1 MMILIGICF
10 LSLVLL
16 SVPGFH
22 VAGDVTVST
31 LSSHA
36 DTAQGWSSEHQFG
49 MLSFVALGRLWGG
62 CGVTGCPVPKSLH
75 VSVAFTCSSG
85 RFRSSNPPEC
95 VSRRLFLSFRMASR
109 YWSPHSRPGLPART
123 SLGED

>member
-31 LSSHA
+31 LSSQA
-36 DTAQGWSSEHQFG
+36 DTTQGWSSEHQFG
-49 MLSFVALGRLWGG
+49 MLSFVALGRLWGDWMSSTE
-62 CGVTGCPVPKSLH
+62 VFARFSSLH
-75 VSVAFTCSSG
+75 VQ
-85 RFRSSNPPEC
+85 
-95 VSRRLFLSFRMASR
+95 
-109 YWSPHSRPGLPART
+109 
-123 SLGED
+123 